1 MDGSVRSFSRR
12 YKYNHWMPAPCVF
25 VDACDVPAAR
35 APGGADGARDAAVLC
50 TPAAVLYTP
59 DWAAVLYTPD
69 WAASTLDQ
77 TA

>member
-1 MDGSVRSFSRR
+1 MRWTHTVMDGSVRSFSRR

-59 DWAAVLYTPD
+59 DWAA
-69 WAASTLDQ
+69 STLDQ

>member
-35 APGGADGARDAAVLC
+35 APGGADGDRDAAVLC
-50 TPAAVLYTP
+50 
-59 DWAAVLYTPD
+59 TPD